1 MNRSGILKY
10 FVETYFGDDRGLLS
24 ETTGYTPAQIDGW
37 LDGPVEPQKRTLE
50 YVIHCALAPEFQ
62 IIDEFAPF
70 EPTDKRGELKA
81 QVREILGSHHGKRGI
96 YAPYDATAHLL
107 YIGKTDRGLLDE
119 IYLALKRPLNT
130 NIELKRWNVVK
141 YISAY
146 YVGGTSKFDYPKHV
160 ESLILRISTPR
171 LNKNIGQLK
180 SLPK

>member
-10 FVETYFGDDRGLLS
+10 FVETYFGDDRRLLS

-62 IIDEFAPF
+62 IIDEFALF

-81 QVREILGSHHGKRGI
+81 QVREILGSHHDKRGI
-96 YAPYDATAHLL
+96 YALYDATAHLL
-107 YIGKTDRGLLDE
+107 YIGKTDVGLLTE
-119 IYLALKRPLNT
+119 ICQALNRQLNK
-130 NIELKRWNVVK
+130 NFRLKLRNVVK

-146 YVGGTSKFDYPKHV
+146 YVGGTSSFDYPKHV
-160 ESLILRISTPR
+160 ESLILRISRPR
-171 LNKNIGQLK
+171 LNTSIGQLER
-180 SLPK
+180 LPQ